1 MTEPVETR
9 PDWKELLADRWW
21 RLNHLYWIEDKD
33 GQMVRFRP
41 NWAQEELFNN
51 LWYRNTILKVRQLG
65 ISTFCAIYM
74 LDLCLFGKNQ
84 HCGIIDKTLPD
95 GQAKL
100 RKIAFAYEHLDYLP
114 DNPTMEDRA
123 LAALGKKIKESC
135 PLVESRT
142 QRMAWSTNGSVDV
155 GTNLR
160 GSTLQFLHISE
171 FSYTALHDPPGRR
184 RFGQGL

>member
-123 LAALGKKIKESC
+123 LAA
-135 PLVESRT
+135 
-142 QRMAWSTNGSVDV
+142 
-155 GTNLR
+155 
-160 GSTLQFLHISE
+160 
-171 FSYTALHDPPGRR
+171 
-184 RFGQGL
+184 